1 VKKVPEH
8 QRPKHVKQ
16 GVGELLF
23 TIDSQCIL
31 AECALWHAPE
41 QAIYWVDIV
50 GAKIQ
55 SYQPSTKHLVTYEV
69 PHRIGCFAFTEIPN
83 QIIAAFDIG
92 IARYQ
97 LDTGELEWLAQPE
110 KHISHNRFND
120 GRVDRQGRFW
130 AGSMSELDD
139 LQSDK
144 VVKGALYCL
153 SSSSSDTVSCQS
165 KVQEVLISNGL
176 CWSKDGKTMYHA
188 DSPERRIYAYD
199 FEPQNALLSNKRV
212 FAETTGHC
220 FPDGSIVDADDY
232 VWNAQWGA
240 SRVVRYTP
248 SGKLDLCLSLPVSQG
263 SSVAIGGPNM
273 DWLIVTTAKHSLAPE
288 RLLEEPQAG
297 NIFVY
302 QLHGIRGIKEP
313 ICLL

>member
-120 GRVDRQGRFW
+120 GRADRQGRFW

-176 CWSKDGKTMYHA
+176 CCQSAVSMPTI
-188 DSPERRIYAYD
+188 S
-199 FEPQNALLSNKRV
+199 
-212 FAETTGHC
+212 
-220 FPDGSIVDADDY
+220 
-232 VWNAQWGA
+232 
-240 SRVVRYTP
+240 SR
-248 SGKLDLCLSLPVSQG
+248 K
-263 SSVAIGGPNM
+263 M
-273 DWLIVTTAKHSLAPE
+273 HS
-288 RLLEEPQAG
+288 
-297 NIFVY
+297 
-302 QLHGIRGIKEP
+302 
-313 ICLL
+313 